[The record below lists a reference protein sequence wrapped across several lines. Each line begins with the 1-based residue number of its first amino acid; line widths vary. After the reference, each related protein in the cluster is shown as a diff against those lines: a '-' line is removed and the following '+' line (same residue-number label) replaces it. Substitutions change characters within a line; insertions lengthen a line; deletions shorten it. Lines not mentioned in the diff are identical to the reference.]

1 MTFAGAPAHGYAK
14 RRTVLAALGA
24 SITVPMLP
32 RPAHAA
38 PLTAL
43 DLFGPPAGPS
53 ITLAHAAASGA
64 LSAVADR
71 ASFTAWRNP
80 DELRAGLS
88 SGTMSTVVMPVQV
101 AANLYN
107 RGFGIRLVNVM
118 TNGLLYV
125 ISTDP
130 GITSFDGL
138 RGKRLAVPFRNDT
151 PDLIL
156 RRLLDHQAMDAGS
169 DLTVETTGTP
179 IEAMQMLLAGR
190 TDAALVPEPAA
201 SAAIVRGAVSGI
213 EVHRAIDIQAAW
225 GEITGLG
232 AALPQAGL
240 AVTEEF
246 RQRNSNIVDALHQAL
261 EDATAAVIADPP
273 RAAND
278 AAAALNLPWPVIE
291 AAIPFSNL
299 VAIRAA
305 EARPTIDAML
315 STLSEADPET
325 IGGGLP
331 DAGLYL

>member
-1 MTFAGAPAHGYAK
+1 MTSAGAPAYSFAK
-14 RRTVLAALGA
+14 RRSVLAGLGA
-24 SITVPMLP
+24 SIALPMLP
-32 RPAHAA
+32 CPARAA
-38 PLTAL
+38 LLSTL

-71 ASFTAWRNP
+71 TTFTAWRNP

-88 SGTMSTVVMPVQV
+88 SGTMSTVVMPVQA

-130 GITSFDGL
+130 AITGFDGL
-138 RGKRLAVPFRNDT
+138 RGKRLVVPFRNDT

-156 RRLLDHQAMDAGS
+156 RRLLDRHAMNAGS

-190 TDAALVPEPAA
+190 IDAALVPEPAA
-201 SAAIVRGAVSGI
+201 SAAIVRGAVSGTD
-213 EVHRAIDIQAAW
+213 VRRVIDIQAAW

-240 AVTEEF
+240 AVTDAFHQQNPEV
-246 RQRNSNIVDALHQAL
+246 VDALHQAL
-261 EDATAAVIADPP
+261 EGVTAAVIADPP

-278 AAAALNLPWPVIE
+278 AASALNLPWPVIE

-305 EARPTIDAML
+305 EARPTIEAML
-315 STLSEADPET
+315 STLSEADPEI

>member
-1 MTFAGAPAHGYAK
+1 MTSTGAPPYGDAK
-14 RRTVLAALGA
+14 RRSVLAGLGA
-24 SITVPMLP
+24 SIALPMLP
-32 RPAHAA
+32 RPARATA
-38 PLTAL
+38 LTTL

-71 ASFTAWRNP
+71 ATFTAWRNP

-88 SGTMSTVVMPVQV
+88 SGTMVTVVMPVQA

-130 GITSFDGL
+130 GITGFDGL

-156 RRLLDHQAMDAGS
+156 RRLLDHHAMDAGS

-190 TDAALVPEPAA
+190 IDAALVPEPAA

-213 EVHRAIDIQAAW
+213 DVHRVIDIQAAW

-240 AVTEEF
+240 AVTDEF
-246 RQRNSNIVDALHQAL
+246 HQRNPDVADALHGAL
-261 EDATAAVIADPP
+261 EGVTAAVIADPP

-278 AAAALNLPWPVIE
+278 AASALNLPWPVIE

-299 VAIRAA
+299 VAIRAS
-305 EARPTIDAML
+305 EARPTIEAML
-315 STLSEADPET
+315 STVSEADPEI
-325 IGGGLP
+325 IGGSLP